1 VQEILDGSTVT
12 PVAIHGWFE
21 EDTRLVPLRL
31 FLADDH
37 EIVRYGL
44 RRLLESRPGWT
55 VVGEAADGPETVAG
69 VLTLHPDIAVLD
81 IGMPSIDGLE
91 AARQIL
97 AAAPQTRILILSLH
111 DSKEIIRDV
120 IDSGAHGYVLKTDAV
135 RDLVAAV
142 EAICSNQTFFTSK
155 TADVILETHLKR
167 MTARAN
173 GSARA
178 GRKRRHRS

>member
-81 IGMPSIDGLE
+81 IGMPSIE
-91 AARQIL
+91 IL

-155 TADVILETHLKR
+155 TADVILERHLKR